1 MQGKIS
7 KRLIDSLAPGSTDL
21 FVWDTDMKG
30 FGAKVTPQGKRVYL
44 LQYRQNGRLR
54 RFTIGVHGAPW
65 TPELARRDAGRL
77 LGMIAEGHDPATQKA
92 QAKAMPI
99 IAQLC
104 VIYLEEGAAHKK
116 SSTLYVDRGRIER
129 HINPVLGRKRVDQ
142 LTRADC
148 ERFLKNVADG
158 MTATD
163 EKTKL
168 RGRAIVSGGPITA
181 NRALGLLGA
190 IMTFAVNRGFRSDNP
205 VHGVRKFRENRR
217 DRFLSQE
224 ELSRLGAAL
233 AQVESEGGN
242 PVALAAIR
250 ALVLTACR
258 KGEILGLQWS
268 QVSFEQGCLLLPD
281 SKTGTKVVVLGAPA
295 LQLLTTLPRIQ
306 GNPFCFPGG
315 KEGMGIVGI
324 PKIWERV
331 RALAELGDVTLH
343 GLRHAFASVGVNA
356 GLSLPVVGALLGHSG
371 EAMTARYG
379 HLASDPIRQAADRIS
394 KQIAASLDGAPKA
407 EVIKIRAN
415 QGG

>member
-1 MQGKIS
+1 MAVKLI
-7 KRLIDSLAPGSTDL
+7 KRTVDAALPGEKDVYL
-21 FVWDTDMKG
+21 FDEDMIG
-30 FGAKVTPQGKRVYL
+30 FGLKITPTGRKVYLVQYRIHGAKKRVM
-44 LQYRQNGRLR
+44 
-54 RFTIGVHGAPW
+54 IGVHGSPW
-65 TPELARRDAGRL
+65 TPDQARKEAGRL
-77 LGMIAEGHDPATQKA
+77 LGMVADGQDPAEQKA
-92 QAKAMPI
+92 NAKAMPVM
-99 IAQLC
+99 AELC

-116 SSTLYVDRGRIER
+116 ASTLYVDRGRIER
-129 HINPVLGRKRVDQ
+129 HINPLLGRKRVDTV
-142 LTRADC
+142 TRADC
-148 ERFLKNVADG
+148 ERFLKSVADG
-158 MTATD
+158 ITATD
-163 EKTKL
+163 EKTKS

-190 IMTFAVNRGFRSDNP
+190 IMTFAVNRGFRPDNP

-233 AQVESEGGN
+233 VQVESAGGN
-242 PVALAAIR
+242 PVALSVIR

-295 LQLLTTLPRIQ
+295 LLLLSTLPHIQ
-306 GNPFCFPGG
+306 GNPFCFPGS
-315 KEGMGIVGI
+315 KEGMGLVGI

-331 RALAELGDVTLH
+331 RALADLGDVTLH
-343 GLRHAFASVGVNA
+343 GLRHAFASVGVNS

-379 HLASDPIRQAADRIS
+379 HLASDPIRQAADKIS
-394 KQIAASLDGAPKA
+394 GQIAASLNGSPLA
-407 EVIKIRAN
+407 EVIQLRGNA
-415 QGG
+415 